1 MSRASPEIRICGGR
15 TKAALERP
23 RIMGSTPK
31 ARHQLRQR
39 QSQQIPKA
47 KTMSPQAGM
56 GIAACVAPGQAATMR
71 ATHKTPSTPSP
82 MTQSAGASS
91 PSGISKAASMPAGMT
106 MKEVSGTAIAFA
118 ATPYH
123 CSRPKCARPKGA
135 VAAPASTEVIINP
148 STANPMRHAQPLWPR
163 SPARRGCNASHPAI
177 RASTAAKDIWKD
189 GPRSEAGSKIITTAA
204 AQARPR
210 SDMALRPARIASVTR
225 QAMAKLRCMGTCA
238 PVSSI

>member
-1 MSRASPEIRICGGR
+1 
-15 TKAALERP
+15 
-23 RIMGSTPK
+23 MGSTPK

-39 QSQQIPKA
+39 QSQQSPNANTI
-47 KTMSPQAGM
+47 SPQAGM

-91 PSGISKAASMPAGMT
+91 PSGMSKAASMPAGMT
-106 MKEVSGTAIAFA
+106 MKEVRGTATAFA

-135 VAAPASTEVIINP
+135 VAAPARTEVSINP
-148 STANPMRHAQPLWPR
+148 ITPKAIRLPQPGLAR
-163 SPARRGCNASHPAI
+163 SFVRRGCSASQPAI
-177 RASTAAKDIWKD
+177 KASTAAKDIWKD
-189 GPRSEAGSKIITTAA
+189 GPRSEAGLRIMTTAA

-210 SDMALRPARIASVTR
+210 SDIALRPARMASVTR

-238 PVSSI
+238 PVSSM